1 MSELCKTPEGK
12 EEHCAHKRNNKKK
25 NDMLVPVSCASTT
38 CSNSSGSKLNP
49 ELMNKYNVVKKLNTQ
64 KVFLATAMK
73 RKPNDMNDASYKIS
87 AKKKYIC

>member
-12 EEHCAHKRNNKKK
+12 EEHCAHERNNKKK

-49 ELMNKYNVVKKLNTQ
+49 ELMNNI
-64 KVFLATAMK
+64 M
-73 RKPNDMNDASYKIS
+73 
-87 AKKKYIC
+87 